1 MHQSAMNPQEELSL
15 PLIAIGLLQAPDS
28 RVFCPARRACGC
40 GGSGWSW
47 QVLPP
52 SGHPWQHESGK
63 NLIIFVCEY
72 RLIVDLH
79 SLSQVQ
85 GAGHAAGVMSYVPQV
100 AWCQNSSLR
109 DNIVFGERFD
119 QERYNTVIHACALEL
134 GNSALPSS
142 QGSRAQV
149 PELLEP

>member
-1 MHQSAMNPQEELSL
+1 MF
-15 PLIAIGLLQAPDS
+15 I
-28 RVFCPARRACGC
+28 
-40 GGSGWSW
+40 
-47 QVLPP
+47 
-52 SGHPWQHESGK
+52 
-63 NLIIFVCEY
+63 CEY

-85 GAGHAAGVMSYVPQV
+85 GAGHAAGVVSYVPQV

-134 GNSALPSS
+134 DLDPTVTS
-142 QGSRAQV
+142 QRRGFVASTSLVGRGSV
-149 PELLEP
+149 